1 MGQVSAK
8 VAEYDD
14 AIENLMKIRNRLS
27 SCFELFDDLC
37 TSFRGPQNLDCF
49 LRSMMSSNSS
59 QSEKRKE
66 NSRTGVV
73 IRSSSVIKQAKKE
86 LVCTEQD
93 MLIV

>member
-1 MGQVSAK
+1 
-8 VAEYDD
+8 
-14 AIENLMKIRNRLS
+14 MKIRNRLS

-59 QSEKRKE
+59 QSGKSKDD
-66 NSRTGVV
+66 SQSGVV

-86 LVCTEQD
+86 LVRTEQD
-93 MLIV
+93 MSMV